1 MNRIKK
7 WVSLLAAGLLAHGAV
22 LAIAPVQSVAYASLS
37 GTLQDFES
45 LAVSDPAGS
54 LLEGLVTL
62 GDVQFGERFDG
73 QELGVTKAPRPGEVA
88 QDWFDDLSYGAPVA
102 GLSLLAGAAGSNLG
116 AYDYGDANGK
126 ALTGI
131 GPQNSD
137 GGDAF
142 VSFGFGAISARIA
155 VGQSALGFQVRD
167 ADGGVGFLSLYRVD
181 GSLIQTLALGPLQN
195 GFYAFARSDG
205 TTDIAGFSLFQS
217 DSYYG
222 IAIDNLKYGGISA
235 VPEPG
240 SSLLLAAG
248 LIALL
253 GARRR
258 CPAQA

>member
-45 LAVSDPAGS
+45 LAVSDPVGS

-102 GLSLLAGAAGSNLG
+102 GLSLLAGAAGGNLG

-137 GGDAF
+137 GGD
-142 VSFGFGAISARIA
+142 VFGLGSISARFDA
-155 VGQSALGFQVRD
+155 AQSALGFQVRD
-167 ADGGVGFLSLYRVD
+167 ADGGTGLLSLYRVD

-195 GFYAFARSDG
+195 SFYAFARSDG
-205 TTDIAGFSLFQS
+205 TADIAGFSLYQS
-217 DSYYG
+217 DSYFG
-222 IAIDNLKYGGISA
+222 IAIDKLKYGGISA

-240 SSLLLAAG
+240 SSLLLGAG

-258 CPAQA
+258 GASCRV

>member
-1 MNRIKK
+1 MNPTKK
-7 WVSLLAAGLLAHGAV
+7 TISLLAAGLLAQGAA
-22 LAIAPVQSVAYASLS
+22 LAIAPVQGVAYASLS

-45 LAVSDPAGS
+45 LAVSDPAGN
-54 LLEGLVTL
+54 LLEGIVSL
-62 GDVQFGERFDG
+62 GGVQFGERFDG
-73 QELGVTKAPRPGEVA
+73 QELGVTKAPRPGVIA
-88 QDWFDDLSYGAPVA
+88 QDWFDDLTYGAPLA

-116 AYDYGDANGK
+116 GYDYGDANGK

-137 GGDAF
+137 GGD
-142 VSFGFGAISARIA
+142 VFGLGAISARFA

-167 ADGGVGFLSLYRVD
+167 ADGGAGFLSVYRLD
-181 GSLIQTLALGPLQN
+181 GSLIQTLTLGPLQN
-195 GFYAFARSDG
+195 SFYAFARSDG
-205 TTDIAGFSLFQS
+205 MADIAGFSLYQS

-222 IAIDNLKYGGISA
+222 IAIDNLIYGGISA